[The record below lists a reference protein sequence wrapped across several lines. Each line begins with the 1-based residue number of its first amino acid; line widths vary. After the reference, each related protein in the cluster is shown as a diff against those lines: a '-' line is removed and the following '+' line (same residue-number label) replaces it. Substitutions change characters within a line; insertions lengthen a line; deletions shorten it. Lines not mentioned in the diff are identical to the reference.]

1 MSHGVYCWTGLLI
14 DHWKRL
20 AALQRLLPNPIFA
33 GTTAAWMHGLDVDL
47 IDPIEVILPVGS
59 AIRSRPG
66 LTVHHTNVTLEVVD
80 IKGLRATSINR
91 TLYDLCLRTEGVE
104 ALILLD
110 SALHLRLTSRDQLKQ
125 FGTCLRSLAPL
136 AEPAESPM
144 ETRLRW
150 LLLNAGL
157 PRPEVQVNLHD
168 TQGRFLGRADLYYPH
183 ARLAI
188 EFDGGNHRERL
199 VEDNRRQNL
208 LINAGYKVLRFTASD
223 IYQRPESILA
233 QVSAGAALSA
243 RRRAAAP
250 R

>member
-1 MSHGVYCWTGLLI
+1 M

-20 AALQRLLPNPIFA
+20 AAVQRLLPNPTFA
-33 GTTAAWMHGLDVDL
+33 GATAAWMHGLDVDP
-47 IDPIEVILPVGS
+47 IHPIEVVLPVGS

-66 LTVHHTNVTLEVVD
+66 LTVHHMNITLEVVD

-91 TLYDLCLRTEGVE
+91 TLSDLCLRLEGVE

-110 SALHLRLTSRDQLKQ
+110 SALRLRLTSRVQLKQ
-125 FGTCLRSLAPL
+125 CGACLRSLAPL

-150 LLLNAGL
+150 LVLNAGL

-168 TQGRFLGRADLYYPH
+168 TQGRFLGRADLYYPD

-199 VEDNRRQNL
+199 IDDNRRQNL

-223 IYQRPESILA
+223 IYQRPETIIV

>member
-1 MSHGVYCWTGLLI
+1 M

-20 AALQRLLPNPIFA
+20 AAMQRLQPNATFA
-33 GTTAAWMHGLDVDL
+33 GATAAWMHGLDADP
-47 IDPIEVILPVGS
+47 IHPIEVVLPAGS

-80 IKGLRATSINR
+80 IKGLRVTSINR
-91 TLYDLCLRTEGVE
+91 TLSDLCMRLEGVE

-110 SALHLRLTSRDQLKQ
+110 SALRLRLTGRDQLKQ
-125 FGTCLRSLAPL
+125 SRACLRYHAPL

-168 TQGRFLGRADLYYPH
+168 THGRFLGRADLYYPGD
-183 ARLAI
+183 RLAI

-223 IYQRPESILA
+223 IYQRPETIIA

-243 RRRAAAP
+243 RRPAAAP